1 MKCLA
6 TQTARATVE
15 IGEHIGGIQAATTD
29 SVAAI
34 AEIGVIIG
42 RISETAMT
50 VVDAVG
56 KQDTTSKGI
65 ALNVQ
70 KAAASTIQVAAS
82 PGEVTRG
89 AKETGGASMQVPTSA
104 ELLSTES
111 SRLKHALETFLSMI
125 QAA

>member
-1 MKCLA
+1 M
-6 TQTARATVE
+6 
-15 IGEHIGGIQAATTD
+15 
-29 SVAAI
+29 AAI

-56 KQDTTSKGI
+56 KQNTTSKGI

-82 PGEVTRG
+82 AGEVTRG
-89 AKETGGASMQVPTSA
+89 AKETGGASMQVLTSA
-104 ELLSTES
+104 ELLSTVS
-111 SRLKHALETFLSMI
+111 SRLKHALNSFVSRI